1 MEASTTDSGT
11 PDRAGAAGTAPPAGA
26 RSTLPQEQLSLA
38 NRRATIRTYRH
49 GGGDCHLVTLHG
61 DGGKTYRI
69 LIDGGAAQASYD
81 ASRVREQVM
90 GDILAETGG
99 QVDLLVAMQTHADGS
114 SGLAE
119 SAEAL
124 AKLNVGE
131 AWMAW
136 TEDPND
142 PAARALRAERGRTLD
157 KLRLAGAAV
166 QLRGS
171 DAETRAINSLLAFY
185 GVAGRAPTGDPLAAV
200 RAKTQAPVYCRP
212 GDAPRELPG
221 VGARIY
227 VLGPPHSEA
236 GFPARRDA
244 VSSRLALDE
253 FVNNVMSN
261 LDGKPVDNP
270 FSTLYAIPEPVARAM
285 PFFQEHYWE
294 DAPWRRIDT
303 AWISDAVQYAL
314 VLDSLTRDTRL
325 GLAIELDG
333 GDVLLFA
340 PDGQVGNWLSPGEL
354 GWAIDGRKVD
364 GRDLLTHT
372 VFYKVG
378 HHGSVNAT
386 AGNDG
391 LGLMPRLRVA
401 VIPVDQAAALPMGGG
416 DTPLAALQRAL
427 AAATG
432 DRGYVLRTDQDAPAV
447 ALNRGASATA
457 GYFDVRL

>member
-1 MEASTTDSGT
+1 M
-11 PDRAGAAGTAPPAGA
+11 
-26 RSTLPQEQLSLA
+26 A
-38 NRRATIRTYRH
+38 NRRVTIRTYRY
-49 GGGDCHLVTLHG
+49 GPGDNHLVTLNG
-61 DGGKTYRI
+61 DGGKTWRI
-69 LIDGGAAQASYD
+69 LIAS
-81 ASRVREQVM
+81 ALTEQVM
-90 GDILAETGG
+90 GDILRETGG
-99 QVDLLVAMQTHADGS
+99 HVDLLVATQTPMDDS
-114 SGLAE
+114 SGFGQ
-119 SAEAL
+119 SAEAF
-124 AKLNVGE
+124 AKLDVSE
-131 AWMAW
+131 VWLPW

-142 PAARALRAERGRTLD
+142 PAATALRDERGRTLD
-157 KLRLAGAAV
+157 KLRLAGAEV

-185 GVAGRAPTGDPLAAV
+185 GVAGRAPNGDPLAAV
-200 RAKTQAPVYCRP
+200 RAKTHAPVYCRA

-227 VLGPPHSEA
+227 VLGPLHSA
-236 GFPARRDA
+236 TDA
-244 VSSRLALDE
+244 VGSNLALDE
-253 FVNNVMSN
+253 FV
-261 LDGKPVDNP
+261 GKP
-270 FSTLYAIPEPVARAM
+270 FSTLYAIPDPVARAM

-303 AWISDAVQYAL
+303 AWITDATQYAR

-354 GWAIDGRKVD
+354 GWSINERKVD

-378 HHGSVNAT
+378 HHAGVNAT
-386 AGNDG
+386 AGSDG

-401 VIPVDQAAALPMGGG
+401 VIPVDQAAALPIGAG
-416 DTPLAALQRAL
+416 DTPLEALQRAL
-427 AAATG
+427 AEATG
-432 DRGYVLRTDQDAPAV
+432 DRGYVLRTDQDAPDL
-447 ALNRGASATA
+447 ALNRGVSATA